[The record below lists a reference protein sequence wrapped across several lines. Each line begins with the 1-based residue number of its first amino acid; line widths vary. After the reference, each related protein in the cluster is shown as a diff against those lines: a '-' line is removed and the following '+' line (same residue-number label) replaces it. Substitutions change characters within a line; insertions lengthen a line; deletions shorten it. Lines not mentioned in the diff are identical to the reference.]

1 MPTPPAMFCGGPAF
15 PAQRRLRWEWPSS
28 STGEYGCGLSG
39 PEMAKIC
46 QYAENTYFGKP
57 CGLLDQL
64 TSAVGGVI
72 FANFADPCAPE
83 IEKIHAEGLLPE
95 GVTLCVT
102 DTQASHSELTGGIRG
117 HSPGNGG
124 CGGLS
129 GPECAGA
136 GAGNSILAGA
146 APAAHS
152 MRDRAVLRAIH
163 YYQGK
168 RPGTGPEECP
178 ATRRLCGVSASHP
191 GKWPFLV

>member
-1 MPTPPAMFCGGPAF
+1 
-15 PAQRRLRWEWPSS
+15 
-28 STGEYGCGLSG
+28 
-39 PEMAKIC
+39 MAKIC

-83 IEKIHAEGLLPE
+83 IEKIHAAGLLPE

-102 DTQASHSELTGGIRG
+102 DTRQPQRADRGIRG

-129 GPECAGA
+129 GPECVGRVRKQHSGRRCPGCALNAGIELSCGPFIIIRKTPGRWPRRMPCNEETLRSFCISSGQMA
-136 GAGNSILAGA
+136 IPRLSPVRTST
-146 APAAHS
+146 AP
-152 MRDRAVLRAIH
+152 
-163 YYQGK
+163 
-168 RPGTGPEECP
+168 P
-178 ATRRLCGVSASHP
+178 TRGIRG
-191 GKWPFLV
+191 

>member
-1 MPTPPAMFCGGPAF
+1 MAVV
-15 PAQRRLRWEWPSS
+15 LN
-28 STGEYGCGLSG
+28 GEYGCGLSG

-83 IEKIHAEGLLPE
+83 IEKIHAAGLLPE

-102 DTQASHSELTGGIRG
+102 DTQASHSELTGEFAAIRREMEAVAAW
-117 HSPGNGG
+117 
-124 CGGLS
+124 S

-152 MRDRAVLRAIH
+152 MRGSSCPAGHSLLS
-163 YYQGK
+163 GK
-168 RPGTGPEECP
+168 RPGAGPEECP